1 MSSFTPEQVSHF
13 RQVFS
18 QFSNEEL
25 GGVDEF
31 NFIAAIQVSLEH
43 CHFAGG
49 PPSQHYL
56 ENEFSRLA
64 SENENGV
71 IQWQQF
77 FQVCGRVSVA

>member
-18 QFSNEEL
+18 TYSNEDL
-25 GGVDEF
+25 GGVDEV
-31 NFIAAIQVSLEH
+31 NFIAAIMVSLEE
-43 CHFAGG
+43 CHFSGG

-56 ENEFSRLA
+56 ETEFRRLA
-64 SENENGV
+64 SESETGV

-77 FQVCGRVSVA
+77 FQVCG